1 MVVGQVQDEL
11 DALAARLGRS
21 LTIDGTDGD
30 LIAYS
35 TQRADADAARISSI
49 LLRHVAPEIREW
61 EERHIAGDADGPI
74 PVPANPEIG
83 MSARLCVPLRR
94 RGRCL
99 GYLWMLGSGGEL
111 TEPDLAALRGAAGAM
126 ADLLDIP
133 VGSGG
138 QPVAGG
144 RDVDRLVRRLFD
156 EGQAEACS
164 QLAVAVPGIV
174 DGTVQVVAAVAAEPG
189 DGGMRPLRSREFST
203 LSGALTPLL
212 RTAPDYVGAS
222 VSTTHVLVVLH
233 RPADRPADRT
243 GDDGLVERIAEVAT
257 GCLTAGSALTLGL
270 SEPRAFGL
278 GAAREART
286 QALAA
291 AELAALDPALNR
303 RCRWSD
309 LGPYRTLLGANRLSD
324 AALAPLDDAGTSA
337 PMLLRTLEAYLDL
350 GGDVQATSARLNLH
364 RSSLYYRLDRI
375 TWLLGSDLSD
385 GLVRLDLHLALKG
398 RRVVRRRSGRG

>member
-1 MVVGQVQDEL
+1 MVVDQVQDEL

-21 LTIDGTDGD
+21 LTIDGMDGD

-35 TQRADADAARISSI
+35 TQRDDADAARISSI

-61 EERHIAGDADGPI
+61 EERHIDVAADDPI

-111 TEPDLAALRGAAGAM
+111 TAPDLAALRGAASAM

-138 QPVAGG
+138 HPVASG

-174 DGTVQVVAAVAAEPG
+174 DGTVQLLAAVAADPG
-189 DGGMRPLRSREFST
+189 DGGIRPLRSREFST
-203 LSGALTPLL
+203 LSGALTPIL
-212 RTAPDYVGAS
+212 RAAPDYVGSS
-222 VSTTHVLVVLH
+222 VSTTHVPVVLH
-233 RPADRPADRT
+233 RGADRP
-243 GDDGLVERIAEVAT
+243 GDDGLVDQIAEVVT
-257 GCLTAGSALTLGL
+257 RCLTTGSALTLGL
-270 SEPRAFGL
+270 SEPRPFGL
-278 GAAREART
+278 DAAHEART

-303 RCRWSD
+303 HSSWSD
-309 LGPYRTLLGANRLSD
+309 LGPYRNLIGANRLSD
-324 AALAPLDDAGTSA
+324 AALAPLDGAGTSA

-350 GGDVQATSARLNLH
+350 GGDAQATSARLNLH

-375 TWLLGSDLSD
+375 SRLLGSDLSD

-398 RRVVRRRSGRG
+398 RRVRRRTLGRG